1 MSLSPRQVVLFGIGG
16 PTPRFPALWFVD
28 GQPAPIP
35 PDSFPVGRL
44 QPGKKSRL
52 RHAAHADTL
61 LRLRCAVHS
70 QARLAMPATVAVDD
84 LSASLDSSARLSLS
98 AAAQMTTTPAIVAAA
113 DARDVLL
120 EMLLLSD

>member
-1 MSLSPRQVVLFGIGG
+1 MSISPRQVALFGIGG

-28 GQPAPIP
+28 GQPATLP
-35 PDSFPVGRL
+35 PDSFPGGLV

-61 LRLRCAVHS
+61 LVLRCAVRS
-70 QARLAMPATVAVDD
+70 QARLVIPATVAVD
-84 LSASLDSSARLSLS
+84 LSTSLDSSARLSLS
-98 AAAQMTTTPAIVAAA
+98 AAAQMTAQPAITAEA

-120 EMLLLSD
+120 EMLLLAG

>member
-1 MSLSPRQVVLFGIGG
+1 MSLSPRQVALFGIGG

-70 QARLAMPATVAVDD
+70 QARLAMPATVAVD
-84 LSASLDSSARLSLS
+84 LSESLDSSARLSLS
-98 AAAQMTTTPAIVAAA
+98 AATQMTATPAIVAAA

>member
-1 MSLSPRQVVLFGIGG
+1 MSLSPRQVALFGIGG

-61 LRLRCAVHS
+61 LSLRCAVHS
-70 QARLAMPATVAVDD
+70 QARLAMPATVAVD

-98 AAAQMTTTPAIVAAA
+98 AAAQMTATPAIAAAA

>member
-1 MSLSPRQVVLFGIGG
+1 MSISPRQVALFGIGG

-28 GQPAPIP
+28 GQPATLP
-35 PDSFPVGRL
+35 PDSFPGGRV

-52 RHAAHADTL
+52 RHTAHADTL
-61 LRLRCAVHS
+61 LETYCTVRS
-70 QARLAMPATVAVDD
+70 TARLAIPATVAVD

-98 AAAQMTTTPAIVAAA
+98 ATAQMAAQPAITAEA

-120 EMLLLSD
+120 EMLLLAG